1 MPVHVVSAVT
11 GEGLDALTESFAPGQ
26 TAALL
31 GSSGVGKSSLV
42 NALAGAPLMA
52 TQAIREDDA
61 RGRHTTTHRQLV
73 LLPSGRLV
81 LDTPGMREL
90 GLWDADAGVAATFAD
105 VEALAAACRF
115 RDCAHETEPGCAV
128 QAALADGSLDAGRWR
143 SYVKLQRELA
153 HLARKDDPH
162 ERAEQRKVWIQR
174 AKNYR
179 AQKKRQRMEE

>member
-1 MPVHVVSAVT
+1 M
-11 GEGLDALTESFAPGQ
+11 
-26 TAALL
+26 LL

-42 NALAGAPLMA
+42 NALAGTALMA

-115 RDCAHETEPGCAV
+115 RDCAHEAEPGCAV
-128 QAALADGSLDAGRWR
+128 QAALADGSLDVGRWR
-143 SYVKLQRELA
+143 SYIKLQRELA
-153 HLARKDDPH
+153 RFARKDDPR
-162 ERAEQRKVWIQR
+162 ERAEVRKVWVAR
-174 AKNYR
+174 ARNYR
-179 AQKKRQRMEE
+179 VKKKQRMQED

>member
-1 MPVHVVSAVT
+1 MRWPAR
-11 GEGLDALTESFAPGQ
+11 
-26 TAALL
+26 
-31 GSSGVGKSSLV
+31 
-42 NALAGAPLMA
+42 PLMA

-90 GLWDADAGVAATFAD
+90 GSVGCGRRRRRNLRRRRGAGG
-105 VEALAAACRF
+105 ACRF

-153 HLARKDDPH
+153 HLARKDDPR
-162 ERAEQRKVWIQR
+162 ERAEAAQGLDPARPGTIARRRSGGWRSELSSRNFAQRNIRTQARLVHGVADMRDARIPG
-174 AKNYR
+174 
-179 AQKKRQRMEE
+179 